1 MGCGERGSAGM
12 SEFTDVSICLVG
24 INLAPETTG
33 IAPYTTA
40 MARTLAEA
48 GASVHV
54 VTGIPHYPQWSVSD
68 ARYRSG
74 RLWREE
80 LDGIAITRCRH
91 HVPAQ
96 PDLVG
101 RARLEGSFLARARR
115 VVRADQSDVI
125 IAVTPSLSGLAAAVS
140 GRRGRPVGALVQDL
154 TGNAAGQSGTTSG
167 RVGQTIGRAEYSL
180 LRQCDQVGVI
190 TPRFAEVISQNGVAA
205 DRIVDLPNFTHIAPV
220 SASIAQARHR
230 LGWSADRFTVIHTG
244 NMGRKQGLESVVG
257 AAQEAYRR
265 GLPIDFVLVGDGNQR
280 TELELA
286 GQGVGNLKFVDP
298 LDADDYPYALAAA
311 DVLLLN
317 ERSGVREMSLPS
329 KLTSYSVAG
338 RPIVAAV
345 EPGGITHEVL
355 ASDDSAHFVEPG
367 DAIAL
372 LTAVDELRRSESL
385 RAQYAAKALRL
396 HEDRYGKAAAQARYR
411 DFARRLL
418 HAPVMSAVAS

>member
-1 MGCGERGSAGM
+1 M
-12 SEFTDVSICLVG
+12 SDFTDVSICLVG

-40 MARTLAEA
+40 MATTLAEA

-54 VTGIPHYPQWSVSD
+54 VTGIPHYPQWAVSD

-74 RLWREE
+74 RVWREE
-80 LDGIAITRCRH
+80 FDGIRVTRCRH
-91 HVPAQ
+91 HVPAR

-101 RARLEGSFLARARR
+101 RARLEGSFLARARGI
-115 VVRADQSDVI
+115 VRNDRSDIV

-140 GRRGRPVGALVQDL
+140 GRRGRPLGALVQDL

-190 TPRFAEVISQNGVAA
+190 TPRFAEVIGQNGVDPA
-205 DRIVDLPNFTHIAPV
+205 RIVDLPNFTHIAPV
-220 SASIAQARHR
+220 SASIAQARQR
-230 LGWSADRFTVIHTG
+230 LGWSEDRFTVIHTG
-244 NMGRKQGLESVVG
+244 NMGRKQGLETVVG
-257 AAQEAYRR
+257 AAQEAHRS

-280 TELELA
+280 QELEQA
-286 GQGVGNLKFVDP
+286 GQGTPNLRFVDP
-298 LDADDYPYALAAA
+298 LDMDDYPYALAAA

-355 ASDDSAHFVEPG
+355 AADHSAHFVDPG
-367 DAIAL
+367 DAAL
-372 LTAVDELRRSESL
+372 LLAAVDQLRRSDSL
-385 RAQYAAKALRL
+385 RGEFAAKAKQL
-396 HEDRYGKAAAQARYR
+396 HDDRYGKVAAQARYR

-418 HAPVMSAVAS
+418 HAPAMAAVAS

>member
-1 MGCGERGSAGM
+1 M
-12 SEFTDVSICLVG
+12 SEFTDMSICLVG

-40 MARTLAEA
+40 MAHTLAQA

-54 VTGIPHYPQWSVSD
+54 VTGIPHYPQWTISD

-74 RLWREE
+74 RIWREE
-80 LDGIAITRCRH
+80 LDGIRVTRCRH

-96 PDLVG
+96 PDLIG
-101 RARLEGSFLARARR
+101 RARLEGSFLARARG
-115 VVRADQSDVI
+115 VVRADRSDIV

-140 GRRGRPVGALVQDL
+140 GRRGRPLGALVQDL

-190 TPRFAEVISQNGVAA
+190 TPRFADVIAENGVDAA
-205 DRIVDLPNFTHIAPV
+205 RIVDLPNFTHIAPV
-220 SASIAQARHR
+220 SASIAQARRR
-230 LGWSADRFTVIHTG
+230 LGWAEDRFTVIHTG

-257 AAQEAYRR
+257 AASAAHHR

-280 TELELA
+280 QELELA
-286 GQGVGNLKFVDP
+286 ARGNPNLRFVDP
-298 LDADDYPYALAAA
+298 LDTDDYPYALAAA

-355 ASDDSAHFVEPG
+355 SVDRSAHFVDPG
-367 DAIAL
+367 DPGAL
-372 LTAVDELRRSESL
+372 LDAVDQLRLSEPL
-385 RAQYAAKALRL
+385 RTEFAAKAKQL
-396 HEDRYGKAAAQARYR
+396 HEDRYGKVAAEARYR

-418 HAPVMSAVAS
+418 HAPAMSAIAC